1 MRESSVIQWP
11 LGLDAKDRVGASIT
25 AIVAR
30 LDAVVKFCGPS
41 QSHFL
46 EWEKLIYQRLGRDH
60 SDVVRLFGVLE
71 NATILQ
77 FARQTSIRQYL
88 ARQKK
93 QALLALKLRWVKQ
106 LFDAVRFIHSRSVLH
121 DDISCNNIF
130 LDDDLN
136 VKLGDFAGSVIDDHP
151 PLICYETSHE
161 LPGENI
167 STKTELF
174 TP

>member
-1 MRESSVIQWP
+1 M
-11 LGLDAKDRVGASIT
+11 
-25 AIVAR
+25 
-30 LDAVVKFCGPS
+30 
-41 QSHFL
+41 
-46 EWEKLIYQRLGRDH
+46 
-60 SDVVRLFGVLE
+60 
-71 NATILQ
+71 Q
-77 FARQTSIRQYL
+77 FARQTSIKQYL

-93 QALLALKLRWVKQ
+93 QTLLALKLRWVKQ

-161 LPGENI
+161 LLGENI